1 MPKQC
6 LVIYRVDVSER
17 LAPLRG
23 SPGYPTFLSVRR
35 SVVLSSTATDQFV
48 YPPHH
53 QIPRCGIVA
62 HLSPQPRRQEVV
74 PWHHLPR
81 RHLCRKNKRCSMLG
95 LFPSK
100 VQTICT
106 YMHVIRNRP
115 ILAAATAFAALARHA
130 RMVCGPRSGI
140 SQMKVH
146 PDAGEKKNGQARSQ
160 HLVPLIPSLR
170 WVSDDYSIRK
180 KDGSCAIFCTIPGR
194 HHICMCPFPAA
205 GQDVCPFIP
214 LSHTHGNCSM
224 VCMGK
229 CNVNVAQNRGPSLV
243 FIRT

>member
-6 LVIYRVDVSER
+6 LVVCRVDVSQR
-17 LAPLRG
+17 LAPLCGLSRL
-23 SPGYPTFLSVRR
+23 SHFLSVRR

-62 HLSPQPRRQEVV
+62 HLSPQPRRQEAV

-81 RHLCRKNKRCSMLG
+81 RPPFRKQRCAMLG
-95 LFPSK
+95 LFRSK

-130 RMVCGPRSGI
+130 RMVWPAQRHKS
-140 SQMKVH
+140 MKS
-146 PDAGEKKNGQARSQ
+146 ASRRRRKKKGQARPR
-160 HLVPLIPSLR
+160 HLVPPHSLPSL
-170 WVSDDYSIRK
+170 
-180 KDGSCAIFCTIPGR
+180 G
-194 HHICMCPFPAA
+194 
-205 GQDVCPFIP
+205 
-214 LSHTHGNCSM
+214 L
-224 VCMGK
+224 
-229 CNVNVAQNRGPSLV
+229 
-243 FIRT
+243 